1 MAAGAPGMS
10 NLTSFTSVFQLPA
23 SRLIGP
29 VAGPAV
35 APASAVAVPSAL
47 PASSDLPQ
55 PASAR
60 ATPSAATVANLFINF
75 HPPVVGQAETPIG
88 ADGCKPIAA
97 ARGRSPI
104 GPRWPSRSE
113 EHTSELHSLLRNSHA
128 V

>member
-55 PASAR
+55 PARAR
-60 ATPSAATVANLFINF
+60 PTPSAATVANLFI
-75 HPPVVGQAETPIG
+75 H
-88 ADGCKPIAA
+88 
-97 ARGRSPI
+97 
-104 GPRWPSRSE
+104 RSE
-113 EHTSELHSLLRNSHA
+113 EHTPELQSVLGITSA
-128 V
+128 VVCLTQSTKLNINQHNNT